1 MNQID
6 LHGLTHDVA
15 VDRAEDFV
23 LIESHDS
30 MFQCK
35 LIVGNS
41 SRMTKRVTEMLN
53 EHGFKYYI
61 PSWNVGEIIVSN

>member
-23 LIESHDS
+23 LMESHNEL
-30 MFQCK
+30 FECRV
-35 LIVGNS
+35 ITGNS
-41 SRMTKRVTEMLN
+41 MKMQV
-53 EHGFKYYI
+53 K
-61 PSWNVGEIIVSN
+61 IILS

>member
-1 MNQID
+1 M
-6 LHGLTHDVA
+6 
-15 VDRAEDFV
+15 
-23 LIESHDS
+23 ESQNP

-35 LIVGNS
+35 IIVGNS
-41 SRMTKRVTEMLN
+41 STMTKRVTEMLN

>member
-1 MNQID
+1 MKQLD

-30 MFQCK
+30 MFQCRI
-35 LIVGNS
+35 IVGNS
-41 SRMTKRVTEMLN
+41 SRMTKRVTEML
-53 EHGFKYYI
+53 EGHGFRYYI